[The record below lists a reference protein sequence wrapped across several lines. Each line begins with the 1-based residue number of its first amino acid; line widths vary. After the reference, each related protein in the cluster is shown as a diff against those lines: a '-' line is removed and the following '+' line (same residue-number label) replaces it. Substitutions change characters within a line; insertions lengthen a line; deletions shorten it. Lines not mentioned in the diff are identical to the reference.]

1 MENGWERTLPIIKVD
16 DNIVKELFCDIE
28 YPDNI
33 LNIQLLN
40 EGCRTTNYLVSTINN
55 KKYVLKIFFHEDEN
69 YKRQIKIY
77 EKLREYVSMQKICS
91 TGINNMDG
99 RKYIIYEYV
108 EGKTISENLRAGNKM
123 NKNII
128 RSVAHN
134 LGKIHS
140 IKFNI
145 MGKLDENLQVK
156 NKIISIIN
164 LYDKYINENVV
175 MRLGND
181 VVNNIKAIVKENVEI
196 LENLKA
202 DPRLIHGDYQGTNIV
217 IDDDNV
223 SAIIDWE
230 LCMSGCPLMD
240 IGQFF
245 RYEEYFDMELINEF
259 KNEYEKASDYL
270 LIDEWYRISKILD
283 LISLLQ
289 IIGRNEEMP
298 NKYSDIKTIIEKFVF
313 KD

>member
-69 YKRQIKIY
+69 YKTQIKIY

-91 TGINNMDG
+91 TGINSMDG

-108 EGKTISENLRAGNKM
+108 EGKTISENLRAGNKI